1 MPSRVFAFSFRFFFF
16 FFFFFCLC
24 CLVAGLS
31 LRYFVFRWIGVS
43 FFFFFFFFFFMKYQV
58 LYILPKRSQ
67 HRIRQSKT
75 QNVEDC
81 VTSNVKGPGRNIIS
95 GTQHFR
101 CDKRSNLP
109 LIAQQA
115 ISLLAWACCHT
126 KKSTLAKIFTEK
138 TSKSAKYHPPLR
150 YKKRPVKITMHLGL
164 DIIIKLKFTIDFER
178 CAILNVLN
186 HLTKNFVSW

>member
-1 MPSRVFAFSFRFFFF
+1 MPSRVFAFSFSFLFFFF
-16 FFFFFCLC
+16 FFFFLSLLLSRWLVLAIFCL
-24 CLVAGLS
+24 S
-31 LRYFVFRWIGVS
+31 MDWRFVL
-43 FFFFFFFFFFMKYQV
+43 FFFMKYRV
-58 LYILPKRSQ
+58 FYILPKRSQ

-81 VTSNVKGPGRNIIS
+81 ITSNVKGPGRNIIS

-138 TSKSAKYHPPLR
+138 N
-150 YKKRPVKITMHLGL
+150 
-164 DIIIKLKFTIDFER
+164 E
-178 CAILNVLN
+178 
-186 HLTKNFVSW
+186 